1 MSEWNAKWEKITPTA
16 KYVGRKIAHQN
27 GGDFIDWD
35 VEFVDGK
42 PVVSALVRVT
52 SGHAFRHIMWGPELV
67 KQYIRLI
74 PEREL

>member
-1 MSEWNAKWEKITPTA
+1 MICVSVENKKKI
-16 KYVGRKIAHQN
+16 VERIAV
-27 GGDFIDWD
+27 DVIDWD